1 VKKTVP
7 PSEAEEAVAA
17 EIRTEM
23 SRLILMEETT
33 RLEKALESLVPIYRE
48 VILLHK
54 YEHQLQEEQRVRLII
69 EPFDSGQGLDRAAAL
84 NRLRAGI
91 DNMAFSSSGR
101 LPARDER
108 HDR

>member
-1 VKKTVP
+1 MKKTVP

-23 SRLILMEETT
+23 SRLILREETT
-33 RLEKALESLVPIYRE
+33 RLEEALESLDPVYRE

-69 EPFDSGQGLDRAAAL
+69 SLSIPVRAWI
-84 NRLRAGI
+84 GP
-91 DNMAFSSSGR
+91 
-101 LPARDER
+101 LP
-108 HDR
+108 